1 MRSFLPSNQRG
12 ESAYDKKG
20 GRKTVKQRAYELMKT
35 WCDTLFSYQVRTQT
49 PYTDRAL
56 LCPACHAVH
65 GRIADLCFPLAV
77 MWDREGDPAY
87 LERADGLID
96 FSEYNLKTPDGL

>member
-1 MRSFLPSNQRG
+1 M
-12 ESAYDKKG
+12 
-20 GRKTVKQRAYELMKT
+20 KQRAYELMKT
-35 WCDTLFSYQVRTQT
+35 WCDALFSYQVRTQT

-96 FSEYNLKTPDGL
+96 FSEYNLKTPDGLWYNDVGNRWYATSAFSATSY